1 VEVVVE
7 TMTQPIH
14 LPTVV
19 LVEAVAV
26 SSLHS
31 EVLVQLDKDL
41 KEDTEVVVPFTEAV
55 EVAEQV
61 LLVQQEI
68 QLGTVVLAFKHL

>member
-1 VEVVVE
+1 
-7 TMTQPIH
+7 MTQPIH

-19 LVEAVAV
+19 LEAVVAV
-26 SSLHS
+26 SSLHI

-41 KEDTEVVVPFTEAV
+41 KEDTEVVVEFTEAV
-55 EVAEQV
+55 VEVAQEP
-61 LLVQQEI
+61 LEHQEI